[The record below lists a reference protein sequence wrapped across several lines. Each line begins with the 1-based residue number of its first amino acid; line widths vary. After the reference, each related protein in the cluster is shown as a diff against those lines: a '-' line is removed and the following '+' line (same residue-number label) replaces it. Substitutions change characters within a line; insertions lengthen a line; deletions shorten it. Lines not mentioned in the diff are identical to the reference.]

1 METFSTQSALCLC
14 LKETSFLLRARTRAD
29 AREGAAGTARRLAGA
44 LRCSFDGTTTTTRG
58 GGGRV

>member
-29 AREGAAGTARRLAGA
+29 AREGAGTARLAGA
-44 LRCSFDGTTTTTRG
+44 LRSFDGTTTTR

>member
-29 AREGAAGTARRLAGA
+29 AREGGDVRLAGA
-44 LRCSFDGTTTTTRG
+44 LRSFDGTTTTRG